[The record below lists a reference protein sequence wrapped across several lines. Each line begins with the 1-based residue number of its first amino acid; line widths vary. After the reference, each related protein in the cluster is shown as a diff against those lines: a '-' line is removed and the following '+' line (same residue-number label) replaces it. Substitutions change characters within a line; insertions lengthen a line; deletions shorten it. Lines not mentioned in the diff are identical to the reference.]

1 MNIALTPIHAPASA
15 FFYGKQAFLR
25 ALVLGCA
32 VACAGMPAFAGQD
45 KDRDQRNSQQQPV
58 QPNREI
64 APPRAERGPSPP
76 QRSDPRQ
83 GDSRAND
90 DQHRVAQQQALQQAQ
105 QQAQQQDQGSRRG
118 GRLTPD
124 ERRELRRQINE
135 AGVELYPNTP
145 RR

>member
-1 MNIALTPIHAPASA
+1 MNIALTSIHVPVTPC
-15 FFYGKQAFLR
+15 FNGKRSFVR

-32 VACAGMPAFAGQD
+32 IAWAGTPAFAAQER
-45 KDRDQRNSQQQPV
+45 DRDRDGRNSQQQQ
-58 QPNREI
+58 QPNHDVP
-64 APPRAERGPSPP
+64 PPRAERGPPP
-76 QRSDPRQ
+76 QQQQQRVDPRQ
-83 GDSRAND
+83 NDAHAND
-90 DQHRVAQQQALQQAQ
+90 EARR
-105 QQAQQQDQGSRRG
+105 QAQQQDGGRRG